1 MGQWGAKP
9 VGDRSLVDDAVATIL
24 DRILR
29 GEFMV
34 GEPLPPESELATQLN
49 VSRLTL
55 RETISVLRTQGVV
68 QVQRGRG
75 TYLNNYPEWAAS
87 SPIIQAV
94 SRADSDASVG
104 FSLLQIRRFIETG
117 AAESFATMRTDTD
130 LASMEQYIG
139 EMDLAHESSD
149 GNLFAQADILFHNVF
164 LHGCGN
170 MFVPMVFRP
179 INQELNAYRVQTSS
193 DPIIRLNA
201 QVEHRKILSAIRD
214 RDAHRSREA
223 VNSHIEQTTS
233 DFLRRVIQLGGPLTS
248 LPLLVRGDHPS

>member
-1 MGQWGAKP
+1 MKKP
-9 VGDRSLVDDAVATIL
+9 VGDKSLVDKAVATML

-29 GEFMV
+29 GEFVV
-34 GEPLPPESELATQLN
+34 GEPLPPESELAAQLN
-49 VSRLTL
+49 VSRLTF

-75 TYLNNYPEWAAS
+75 TYLNNYPEWEAS
-87 SPIIQAV
+87 SPIVQAV
-94 SRADSDASVG
+94 SRADSDANVG

-117 AAESFATMRTDTD
+117 AAESFAKMRSDAD
-130 LASMEQYIG
+130 LASMEQYIE

-149 GNLFAQADILFHNVF
+149 GELFAQADILFHNVF
-164 LHGCGN
+164 LLGCDN

-179 INQELNAYRVQTSS
+179 INQELNTYRVQTSS

-214 RDAHRSREA
+214 SDPDGSREA
-223 VNSHIEQTTS
+223 VNAHIEQTTS
-233 DFLRRVIQLGGPLTS
+233 DFLRRVIRLDGPRTALPS
-248 LPLLVRGDHPS
+248 LMGGDHPS